1 MCDDQTII
9 DRIKDIQSARKSLL
23 FIAEGLN
30 EIIKDTMCF
39 SDLLMDIDEQLLKDF
54 EVLKKINLRN

>member
-9 DRIKDIQSARKSLL
+9 DRIKDIQCARKSLL

-30 EIIKDTMCF
+30 EIVKDTMCF

-54 EVLKKINLRN
+54 EVLKKINRIN